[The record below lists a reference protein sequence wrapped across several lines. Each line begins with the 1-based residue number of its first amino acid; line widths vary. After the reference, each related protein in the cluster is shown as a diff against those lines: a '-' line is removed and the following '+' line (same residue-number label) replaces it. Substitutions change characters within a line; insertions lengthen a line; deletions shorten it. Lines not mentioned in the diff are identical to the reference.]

1 MRFWKAHG
9 LGNDYLVLEE
19 LRTPLPDRPPAD
31 GGRGPDGPELTAP
44 LVVAL
49 TAPLVVALCDRNR
62 GVGSD
67 GILEPTPPTLGA
79 DFGVRI
85 WNPDGSTAEK
95 SGNGLR
101 IFARWL
107 RDTGRAR
114 GDRFSISTGPC
125 RVDCETTA
133 DAVSVE
139 MGAATFAAADVP
151 VDALGELIDSPI
163 DLSAG
168 PLVVTAVGMG
178 NPHCVVF
185 RDEPLDTLPWR
196 RWGAELER
204 HPRFPNR
211 TNVQVARVIDRRAVE
226 IRIHERGAGETQA
239 SGSSSCAVAAAGV
252 RTGRLDAGRIRIEM
266 PGGRLW
272 VTVSAE
278 GIRLEGP
285 VEAVG
290 RFEVDAH
297 WLASRRA

>member
-19 LRTPLPDRPPAD
+19 PVTP
-31 GGRGPDGPELTAP
+31 
-44 LVVAL
+44 AL
-49 TAPLVVALCDRNR
+49 TARLVVALCDRNR

-67 GILEPTPPTLGA
+67 GILEPMSPTLGA

-107 RDTGRAR
+107 RDSGRSPS
-114 GDRFSISTGPC
+114 DRFSISTGPC
-125 RVDCETTA
+125 RVECETTA

-139 MGAATFAAADVP
+139 MGAATFTPAEVP
-151 VDALGELIDSPI
+151 VDAPGELVDAPI
-163 DLSAG
+163 ELSDG
-168 PLVVTAVGMG
+168 PLIVTAVGIG

-252 RTGRLDAGRIRIEM
+252 RTGRLDAGRIRVEM

-272 VTVSAE
+272 VTVSPD
-278 GIRLEGP
+278 GVLLEGP

-290 RFEVDAH
+290 HFEVDPR
-297 WLASRRA
+297 WLASRGA

>member
-9 LGNDYLVLEE
+9 LGNDYLVLEDAH
-19 LRTPLPDRPPAD
+19 T
-31 GGRGPDGPELTAP
+31 LT
-44 LVVAL
+44 LD
-49 TAPLVVALCDRNR
+49 APLVVALCDRNR
-62 GVGSD
+62 GIGCD

-79 DFGVRI
+79 AFGVRI
-85 WNPDGSTAEK
+85 WNPDGSIAEK

-114 GDRFSISTGPC
+114 ADRFSISTGPC
-125 RVDCETTA
+125 RVECETSA

-139 MGAATFAAADVP
+139 MGAATFAAAEVP
-151 VDALGELIDSPI
+151 VDAPGELVDAPI
-163 DLSAG
+163 DLASVEGG
-168 PLVVTAVGMG
+168 PLIVTAVGMG

-185 RDEPLDTLPWR
+185 RAEPLDTLPWR

-211 TNVQVARVIDRRAVE
+211 TNVQVARVIDRHAVE

-252 RTGRLDAGRIRIEM
+252 RTGRLDAGRIRVEM

-272 VTVSAE
+272 VTVSPN
-278 GIRLEGP
+278 GVLLEGP

-290 RFEVDAH
+290 HFDLDAG
-297 WLASRRA
+297 WLARQRP

>member
-1 MRFWKAHG
+1 MRLWKAHG
-9 LGNDYLVLEE
+9 LGNDYLVLEDAA
-19 LRTPLPDRPPAD
+19 RTDDTDA
-31 GGRGPDGPELTAP
+31 AF
-44 LVVAL
+44 AL
-49 TAPLVVALCDRNR
+49 DAALVVALCDRHG

-114 GDRFSISTGPC
+114 RDRFSISTGPC

-163 DLSAG
+163 DLSDG

-226 IRIHERGAGETQA
+226 IRIYERGAGETQA

-272 VTVSAE
+272 VTVSRD
-278 GIRLEGP
+278 GVLLEGP

>member
-1 MRFWKAHG
+1 MRFWKAHA
-9 LGNDYLVLEE
+9 LGNDYLVLED
-19 LRTPLPDRPPAD
+19 PLP
-31 GGRGPDGPELTAP
+31 LTA
-44 LVVAL
+44 A
-49 TAPLVVALCDRNR
+49 LVVALCDRNR
-62 GVGSD
+62 GIGSD
-67 GILEPTPPTLGA
+67 GILEPTPPTQNA

-114 GDRFSISTGPC
+114 TDRFSMSTGPC
-125 RVDCETTA
+125 RVECETTA

-139 MGAATFAAADVP
+139 MGAATFDPAQIPIDTA
-151 VDALGELIDSPI
+151 GELIDAPV
-163 DLSAG
+163 DLSDG
-168 PLVVTAVGMG
+168 PIVATAVGMG

-185 RDEPLDTLPWR
+185 RTEPLDTLPWR

-211 TNVQVARVIDRRAVE
+211 TNVQIARVIDRHAVE

-252 RTGRLDAGRIRIEM
+252 RTGRLDAGRIRVEM
-266 PGGRLW
+266 PGGQLW
-272 VTVSAE
+272 VTVSPD

-290 RFEVDAH
+290 HFEVDAG
-297 WLASRRA
+297 WLARRRS